1 MRRLR
6 TTVGVEVY
14 SRAFWLTF
22 AVKAVLICLLVF
34 GALSGLQQFEG
45 KVFLWRLVTYPI
57 AALLVPITWGLTGR
71 RASYPYTVDIL
82 LTLPCLI
89 DTVGNTLDLYDTIWW
104 WDDANHLVN
113 WTLLSGAIGALAWR
127 NHVRAWGTLAYVA
140 GFGATTAI
148 VWEIAEYVA
157 FIRNSSEFETAYI
170 DTLADLALGYRLN
183 CCRCNG
189 RSCAARR
196 EERWFW
202 NCQSTSLL
210 TVAANVVNGT
220 KYVPLVSNM

>member
-1 MRRLR
+1 M
-6 TTVGVEVY
+6 
-14 SRAFWLTF
+14 
-22 AVKAVLICLLVF
+22 
-34 GALSGLQQFEG
+34 SGHLPDCRP
-45 KVFLWRLVTYPI
+45 V
-57 AALLVPITWGLTGR
+57 VPITWGLTGR

-82 LTLPCLI
+82 LTLPFLI

-170 DTLADLALGYRLN
+170 DTLADLALGLT
-183 CCRCNG
+183 G
-189 RSCAARR
+189 S
-196 EERWFW
+196 
-202 NCQSTSLL
+202 
-210 TVAANVVNGT
+210 TVAGVVAALAPRGGKRDGSGT
-220 KYVPLVSNM
+220 ASRLRC

>member
-1 MRRLR
+1 MAEIVRRLR

-57 AALLVPITWGLTGR
+57 AALVVPITWGLTGR

-82 LTLPCLI
+82 LTLPFLI

-113 WTLLSGAIGALAWR
+113 WTLLSGAIGTLAWR

-170 DTLADLALGYRLN
+170 DTLADLALGLT
-183 CCRCNG
+183 G
-189 RSCAARR
+189 S
-196 EERWFW
+196 
-202 NCQSTSLL
+202 
-210 TVAANVVNGT
+210 TVAGVVAALAPRGGKRDGSGT
-220 KYVPLVSNM
+220 ASRLRC